1 MVTKIPLLVR
11 SEIRHKAA
19 IVIHI
24 LPQVLEE
31 NLFIGRSH
39 QFIPC
44 LRSSF

>member
-11 SEIRHKAA
+11 SEFRHKAA

-24 LPQVLEE
+24 LPQGLEE
-31 NLFIGRSH
+31 NLFTGRSH
-39 QFIPC
+39 QFMPC

>member
-11 SEIRHKAA
+11 SEFCHKVA

-24 LPQVLEE
+24 LPQELEE
-31 NLFIGRSH
+31 NLFTGRSH
-39 QFIPC
+39 QFMPC